1 MFGTSCQREL
11 NFNSRATYYNRS
23 MQSKRDFVLTLRHG
37 KGLPGTLWGVPG
49 SCIRGSAVFGSG
61 HLDERLGYIAG
72 ACQVRTF
79 EAGQAG

>member
-1 MFGTSCQREL
+1 M
-11 NFNSRATYYNRS
+11 
-23 MQSKRDFVLTLRHG
+23 VLTLRHG
-37 KGLPGTLWGVPG
+37 KELPGTLGGVPG
-49 SCIRGSAVFGSG
+49 SCRRGSAVVGSG